1 MAFEGKS
8 DALVALGRPEE
19 ARQGLV
25 QALAVAKKNEKRGH
39 ETMILLSLGELAVRT
54 GERQKAVE
62 YLEQGGEIG
71 GKYNFYRPL
80 GQIMFD
86 LAGLYRD
93 VGDLKSAEERA
104 SAAVSASRH
113 VADRYFLPRDL
124 TMLADLK
131 ARRGYFTEAE
141 SLYKD
146 AEDVIDGMLVNVDEA
161 YWSSSLAGAMSETY
175 LHHFELAAQTGNVE
189 GALNVLERV
198 RGRTAA
204 ALLQNK
210 VSFSKNE
217 SEQARVLE
225 DTVSELQ
232 LRLMRSEDAKERAG
246 LLDQLVE
253 YERRLEWTRNDQGVS
268 KHEWFEKPAP
278 LKLIQASLRPD
289 EVVLEYVLSEH
300 NLVRAQAGLNE
311 F

>member
-1 MAFEGKS
+1 MIRRPPRSTLFPYTTLFRSALLSAMASGDLGAQVRYLEILGYGFDEVKRYGEALAFFERAIKITNATPDAGFPFMAFEGQS
-8 DALVALGRPEE
+8 DALVALGRPQE

-25 QALAVAKKNEKRGH
+25 QALALAKKNEKRGH
-39 ETMILLSLGELAVRT
+39 ETMILLSLGELAIRT

-93 VGDLKSAEERA
+93 AGDLKSAEERA
-104 SAAVSASRH
+104 SSAVSASRH

-131 ARRGYFTEAE
+131 ARRGYFREAE

-175 LHHFELAAQTGNVE
+175 LHHFDLAAQRGDVE
-189 GALNVLERV
+189 RALNVLERV
-198 RGRTAA
+198 RGRTAE
-204 ALLQNK
+204 ALLKNK
-210 VSFSKNE
+210 ESFSNN
-217 SEQARVLE
+217 
-225 DTVSELQ
+225 
-232 LRLMRSEDAKERAG
+232 
-246 LLDQLVE
+246 E
-253 YERRLEWTRNDQGVS
+253 YEKAR
-268 KHEWFEKPAP
+268 K
-278 LKLIQASLRPD
+278 
-289 EVVLEYVLSEH
+289 
-300 NLVRAQAGLNE
+300 
-311 F
+311 